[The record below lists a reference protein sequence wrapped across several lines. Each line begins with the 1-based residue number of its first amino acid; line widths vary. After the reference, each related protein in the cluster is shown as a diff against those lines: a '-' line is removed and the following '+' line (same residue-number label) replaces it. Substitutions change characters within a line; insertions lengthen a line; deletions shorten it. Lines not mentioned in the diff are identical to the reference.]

1 MRDYS
6 EFHDGAFE
14 GLWIDGKT
22 AHLFLATEQRE
33 RFVIVAE
40 EVAALTIDGVRAGNI
55 VFEVLEREPDEIG
68 DQDIQILFDPQ
79 DGPAGETQG
88 ANLLEKAR
96 LQHWRI
102 LEINP
107 SYGAT
112 CLVLAGSLKLL
123 RRKDWFER
131 FALNASS

>member
-1 MRDYS
+1 MREH

-33 RFVIVAE
+33 RYVIVAE
-40 EVAALTIDGVRAGNI
+40 EVAALTIEGVKAGNI
-55 VFEVLEREPDEIG
+55 VFDVLEREPGEITP
-68 DQDIQILFDPQ
+68 QDIQILFELQ
-79 DGPAGETQG
+79 DGPAGTTQS

-107 SYGAT
+107 SYGAI
-112 CLVLAGSLKLL
+112 CLVLAGSLKILP
-123 RRKDWFER
+123 RKDW
-131 FALNASS
+131 LGIYTLSSSS

>member
-1 MRDYS
+1 MREH

-22 AHLFLATEQRE
+22 AHMFLATEKRE
-33 RFVIVAE
+33 RYVIVAE
-40 EVAALTIDGVRAGNI
+40 EVAALTVEGVKAGNI
-55 VFEVLEREPDEIG
+55 VFEILEREPDEIG
-68 DQDIQILFDPQ
+68 EQDIQILFGLQ
-79 DGPAGETQG
+79 DGPAETTQS

-112 CLVLAGSLKLL
+112 CLVLARSLKTLP
-123 RRKDWFER
+123 RKDWLER
-131 FALNASS
+131 FALNAFS